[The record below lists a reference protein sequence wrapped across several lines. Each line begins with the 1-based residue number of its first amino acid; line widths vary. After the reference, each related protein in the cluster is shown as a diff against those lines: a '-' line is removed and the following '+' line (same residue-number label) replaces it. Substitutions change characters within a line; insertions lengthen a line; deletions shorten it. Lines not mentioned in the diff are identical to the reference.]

1 MFCIPLMCDGR
12 PVYTLNMRCTARR
25 PYCGTGL
32 HYHYTHVPP
41 RSNYPTRQRKC
52 QPPNVY
58 QCDEVMEIN
67 SRPPSSHPQHIFFAR
82 CFVLLSVSLHGALA
96 FSAFLVS
103 LSLSFPASLSLHL
116 QLFVLQIPGEAVGCL
131 VKFDP

>member
-67 SRPPSSHPQHIFFAR
+67 SRPPTLPPPTHLFCSLLCSSVCIPSW
-82 CFVLLSVSLHGALA
+82 CLSVLC
-96 FSAFLVS
+96 FPS
-103 LSLSFPASLSLHL
+103 LSVAFIPCLFISTPA
-116 QLFVLQIPGEAVGCL
+116 VICPPNTRRGRRMPCQI
-131 VKFDP
+131 